1 MSLWIGVG
9 LPPKIT
15 TTGTQEPVHRRWRN
29 SCISFHPHI
38 DTFLNNHEHMY
49 LCFVFVKHSLS
60 SSPLPPYT
68 YDPHL
73 S

>member
-1 MSLWIGVG
+1 MSLWIGIG
-9 LPPKIT
+9 LPPKIS
-15 TTGTQEPVHRRWRN
+15 TTGTQGPAHRIWRN
-29 SCISFHPHI
+29 SCIGFHPYI
-38 DTFLNNHEHMY
+38 EAFLNNHEHMY

-60 SSPLPPYT
+60 SSSLPPYT